1 MAKFA
6 ETQKRASEQTQP
18 TPQLLFETLNA
29 YQRTEALKAAIELDL
44 FTAIAEGTRAPD
56 AIGRRCGASERGARI
71 LCDYLVVIGFL
82 TKTKNEYNVT
92 PDTAMFLVRSSPA
105 YAGSAVTFLSA
116 PVQTENFKNLS
127 AAVRKGGAITGG
139 KGMFA
144 PEHPVWVDFA
154 RGMAPLMSLPADLIA
169 ELLETENAQR
179 WKVLD
184 IAAGHGLYGI
194 AIAKRNPN
202 ARVTAIDWP
211 NVLAVAKENAET
223 ARVLDRYDTIP
234 GSAFDVDFGTG
245 YDVALITNFL
255 HAFDA
260 AANQKLLQKV
270 HAALKPGG
278 RAVAL
283 EFVPDDDRVS
293 PPIAAS
299 FALTMLVN
307 TEGGDTHTASELK
320 EMFRG
325 AGFSSTEVRPLLP
338 TFQHVTIARK

>member
-1 MAKFA
+1 
-6 ETQKRASEQTQP
+6 
-18 TPQLLFETLNA
+18 
-29 YQRTEALKAAIELDL
+29 
-44 FTAIAEGTRAPD
+44 
-56 AIGRRCGASERGARI
+56 

-82 TKTKNEYNVT
+82 TKSKDEYNLT

-105 YAGSAVTFLSA
+105 YAGSAARFLAA
-116 PVQTENFKNLS
+116 PVQTENFKNVA
-127 AAVRKGGAITGG
+127 AAVRKGGAVEAR
-139 KGMFA
+139 MFG

-154 RGMAPLMSLPADLIA
+154 RGMAPLMTLAADLIA
-169 ELLETENAQR
+169 ELLEAENAQR
-179 WKVLD
+179 GKVLD
-184 IAAGHGLYGI
+184 VAAGHGLYGI
-194 AIAKRNPN
+194 AIAKRNSN
-202 ARVTAIDWP
+202 ARVTAVDWP
-211 NVLAVAKENAET
+211 NVLTVAKENAET

-234 GSAFDVDFGTG
+234 GSAFDVDFGGG

-255 HAFDA
+255 HMFDD

-307 TEGGDTHTASELK
+307 TPTAAIHTRLRS
-320 EMFRG
+320 
-325 AGFSSTEVRPLLP
+325 
-338 TFQHVTIARK
+338 

>member
-44 FTAIAEGTRAPD
+44 FTAIAEGTRTPD
-56 AIGRRCGASERGARI
+56 AIGRRCGTSERGARI

-82 TKTKNEYNVT
+82 TKSKGEYNLT

-105 YAGSAVTFLSA
+105 YAGSAARFLAA
-116 PVQTENFKNLS
+116 PVQTENFKNVA
-127 AAVRKGGAITGG
+127 AAVRKGGAVGA
-139 KGMFA
+139 GMFA

-154 RGMAPLMSLPADLIA
+154 RGMAPLMSLAADLIA
-169 ELLETENAQR
+169 ELLETENAQHG
-179 WKVLD
+179 KVLD
-184 IAAGHGLYGI
+184 VAAGHGLYGI

-202 ARVTAIDWP
+202 ARVTAVDWP
-211 NVLAVAKENAET
+211 NVLTVAKENAET

-234 GSAFDVDFGTG
+234 GSAFDVDLGSG

-255 HAFDA
+255 HMFDD

-278 RAVAL
+278 RVVAL

-307 TEGGDTHTASELK
+307 TDGGDTHTASELK

-325 AGFSSTEVRPLLP
+325 AGFSSAEVRPLLP
-338 TFQHVTIARK
+338 TFQHVTIAQK